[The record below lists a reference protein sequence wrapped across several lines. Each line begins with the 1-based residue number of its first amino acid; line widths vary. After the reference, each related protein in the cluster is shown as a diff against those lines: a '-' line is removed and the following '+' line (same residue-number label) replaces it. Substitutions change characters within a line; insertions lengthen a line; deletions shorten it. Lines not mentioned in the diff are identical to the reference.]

1 MPARGRPK
9 SFDRNTAL
17 EQAMLV
23 FWDRG
28 FEATGVD
35 DLARAM
41 GISTS
46 SLYAT
51 FGGKEDLFHASLD
64 HYQGGRGHYTNSAMD
79 GPPARDCFRNLFET
93 SAIELT
99 RSDQPRGCM
108 LALALPTCSPE
119 MEPLRVKMNERR
131 GVSLHRFV
139 ERLRKAA
146 KEGEIDSSCDTSSL
160 ALFFLTTLQGMSI
173 QARTGASRDKL
184 MKVGLLAMRAWPE
197 P

>member
-1 MPARGRPK
+1 
-9 SFDRNTAL
+9 
-17 EQAMLV
+17 MLV

-28 FEATGVD
+28 FEATSVD
-35 DLARAM
+35 DLASTM

-51 FGGKEDLFHASLD
+51 FGGKEELFLAALD
-64 HYQGGRGHYTNSAMD
+64 HYQGGRGRYTKSVMD
-79 GPPARDCFRNLFET
+79 GPTARDCFRNLFET

-131 GVSLHRFV
+131 GVSLRRFV
-139 ERLRKAA
+139 ERLRRAV
-146 KEGEIDSSCDTSSL
+146 KEGEIDASCDTSAL
-160 ALFFLTTLQGMSI
+160 AHFFLTTIQGMSI
-173 QARTGASRDKL
+173 QARTGASRDQL
-184 MKVGLLAMRAWPE
+184 MKVGKLAMCAWPE